1 MAKGASILFVP
12 ASGNYISPFYNKSPG
27 SSEVGIC
34 PELENLSDHRPCAC
48 CRSPHVIV
56 VEWKGYCVYHLG
68 SGIGRAV
75 LRGWPIRDVRVM
87 VNQMFCDGGSEIRGK
102 PRYHLGSVI
111 MRLGGTI
118 PLAGGQAR
126 PRRQVCEELVIDK
139 G

>member
-12 ASGNYISPFYNKSPG
+12 ASGNYISPFNNKSSG

-87 VNQMFCDGGSEIRGK
+87 VNQMFCDGGAPSRQCHYEVGRHHPFGRGA
-102 PRYHLGSVI
+102 
-111 MRLGGTI
+111 GTAT
-118 PLAGGQAR
+118 PASL
-126 PRRQVCEELVIDK
+126 RRI
-139 G
+139 GY